1 MRIRLILPLLCVL
14 LGLWT
19 SCFEGVQNTKE
30 IIQEVQDRNLVAK
43 VDQLLVTSEATFSN
57 ISVATASLNSRL
69 PDTVSKLNLTLD
81 NASKLMVT
89 YEKSGKDIVAAFQQ
103 AAQAAQS
110 MQLSSAP
117 VMSNLAVTAMTLNQQ
132 IPTTVSNLNVSIQ
145 HLDTLI
151 TNLNQSVV
159 TFNRV
164 TKGQDANGQQTWWA
178 KGLADFVRP
187 LLTALK
193 YGAMLLVVILGRM
206 LWVATKS
213 VDNVVPPDTKTG
225 IGEDQRKLA
234 PWSQLLLS
242 RWLKVQRKLRSK
254 S

>member
-19 SCFEGVQNTKE
+19 SCFEGAQNTKE

-103 AAQAAQS
+103 TAQAAQAL
-110 MQLSSAP
+110 QQSSVP
-117 VMSNLAVTAMTLNQQ
+117 VMSNLAVTATTLNQQ
-132 IPTTVSNLNVSIQ
+132 IPTTVSTLNFSIQ

-151 TNLNQSVV
+151 TNLNHSVV